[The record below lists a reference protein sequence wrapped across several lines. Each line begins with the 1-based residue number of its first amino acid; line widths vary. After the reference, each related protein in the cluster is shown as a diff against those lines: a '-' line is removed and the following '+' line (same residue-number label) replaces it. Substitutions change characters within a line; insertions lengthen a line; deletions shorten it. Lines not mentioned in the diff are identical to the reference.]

1 MESNFNIS
9 TKVNRVSM
17 PTQNKVDTVMKNLGH
32 RPCVAY
38 SEEKDMYYKDGEWVA
53 SDLDATI
60 LPLREMFEK
69 TSDLKLRKIFPSF
82 STIPTIGSQF
92 SLTSFCLSS
101 GFSSNSSR
109 SLADLK

>member
-32 RPCVAY
+32 RSCIAY

-53 SDLDATI
+53 SDLD
-60 LPLREMFEK
+60 
-69 TSDLKLRKIFPSF
+69 
-82 STIPTIGSQF
+82 
-92 SLTSFCLSS
+92 
-101 GFSSNSSR
+101 
-109 SLADLK
+109 

>member
-32 RPCVAY
+32 RSCIAY

-60 LPLREMFEK
+60 LLRILKSFWKASRLHQPETLMSLRRSQMINK
-69 TSDLKLRKIFPSF
+69 TRLD
-82 STIPTIGSQF
+82 
-92 SLTSFCLSS
+92 
-101 GFSSNSSR
+101 
-109 SLADLK
+109 

>member
-1 MESNFNIS
+1 MIESNFNIS

-38 SEEKDMYYKDGEWVA
+38 SEEKDMYYKDGKWVA

-69 TSDLKLRKIFPSF
+69 TSDLKLGLKIVYL
-82 STIPTIGSQF
+82 IIK
-92 SLTSFCLSS
+92 L
-101 GFSSNSSR
+101 
-109 SLADLK
+109 

>member
-1 MESNFNIS
+1 MNNLMESNFNIS
-9 TKVNRVSM
+9 TKVGRVSM

-38 SEEKDMYYKDGEWVA
+38 SEEKNMYYKDGEWVA

-69 TSDLKLRKIFPSF
+69 TSDLKLGLKIVYL
-82 STIPTIGSQF
+82 IIK
-92 SLTSFCLSS
+92 L
-101 GFSSNSSR
+101 
-109 SLADLK
+109 

>member
-9 TKVNRVSM
+9 TKVNRVLM
-17 PTQNKVDTVMKNLGH
+17 PTHKVDTVMKNLGH

-60 LPLREMFEK
+60 LPFREMLEK
-69 TSDLKLRKIFPSF
+69 TSDLKLGLKIVYL
-82 STIPTIGSQF
+82 IIK
-92 SLTSFCLSS
+92 L
-101 GFSSNSSR
+101 
-109 SLADLK
+109 

>member
-32 RPCVAY
+32 RSCIAY
-38 SEEKDMYYKDGEWVA
+38 SEEKDMYYKDG
-53 SDLDATI
+53 DLDATI

-69 TSDLKLRKIFPSF
+69 TSDLKLGLKIVYL
-82 STIPTIGSQF
+82 IIK
-92 SLTSFCLSS
+92 L
-101 GFSSNSSR
+101 
-109 SLADLK
+109 